1 MFMLWLADEFEKFK
15 TSSLEKYGL
24 CPSHY
29 LSLLSLSWDAMPKII
44 KVEL

>member
-1 MFMLWLADEFEKFK
+1 MPWLADEFEKLR
-15 TSSLEKYGL
+15 TSNLEKYGL

-29 LSLLSLSWDAMPKII
+29 LRLLSLSWDAMPKII